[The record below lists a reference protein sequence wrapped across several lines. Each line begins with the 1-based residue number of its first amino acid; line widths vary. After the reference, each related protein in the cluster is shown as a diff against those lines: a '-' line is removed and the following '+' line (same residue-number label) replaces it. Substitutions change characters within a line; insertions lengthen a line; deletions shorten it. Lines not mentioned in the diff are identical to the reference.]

1 MGKSLNIH
9 SDGVHMA
16 FGAGTGV
23 LPFMDLVAQVA
34 FYNLG
39 IEQLMG
45 AKQERLTD
53 HFKLRFYVSFQSRKD
68 SIGLE
73 LLEALHEFCNQTG
86 RDNFELHLRISN
98 ENKPRR
104 WDAAFI
110 NEQLAGESEKSL
122 KKVWVCGPPV
132 MAETFD
138 LAFSGMKA
146 QNPNRFGTG
155 VLEVL

>member
-1 MGKSLNIH
+1 MG
-9 SDGVHMA
+9 D
-16 FGAGTGV
+16 
-23 LPFMDLVAQVA
+23 
-34 FYNLG
+34 
-39 IEQLMG
+39 
-45 AKQERLTD
+45 KQDRLTD